1 MTGLLDSCR
10 RNWLQAALLLVLL
23 TASVL
28 FLIKPFYDNDFF
40 WHLKTGEW
48 IWQHR
53 MLPDHDP
60 FNFTTPTPTTPLIAF
75 TLTSYWF
82 SQILLYLGW
91 LAGGLGGVV
100 TLRFLFATLLLVTT
114 WRRLRGDRIIDLSL
128 LLLFAVMIFNFYL
141 LERPQTISFICYGL
155 LLLVLDRVRRDTPDQ
170 EPTMYRGRLLWHSAL
185 VALIMLVW
193 SNSHGGYLVGQVT
206 IILIVGLEGVKQLS
220 PRLRPLPPGR
230 YRHLLIAGFCGILCS
245 LANPNGYQALQFML
259 QTRTDNTSTQVL
271 EFSSMPE
278 FFGAEHPTVLLV
290 YFGIMALIALFIVC
304 RPSKVDLTDAAL
316 VFFLGCAAFLHIR
329 YVAFFAV
336 AAIPMAGRLI
346 SEFPAATRWGR
357 QLLPI
362 FAMGVALI
370 AVSKETATNVAT
382 ARTGTW
388 INNKLFPVEAADFI
402 NDNRLT
408 GNMFNDYNWGGYLIW
423 RLGPERRVFADGR
436 NLNTDTLALTY
447 RIVFAHTAA
456 TGEKIWKQLLQ
467 QYGVN
472 YVVTTSR
479 SPEGVVTPLT
489 NALLADHDWKP
500 VFAHRRS
507 RAIIFVRNTPE
518 NARIIAQSSFGGV

>member
-1 MTGLLDSCR
+1 MAGLRDSCR
-10 RNWLQAALLLVLL
+10 RNWLPAALILVLL
-23 TASVL
+23 TALAL

-60 FNFTTPTPTTPLIAF
+60 FNFTTPSPATPLTTF

-91 LAGGLGGVV
+91 LAGGMGGVV
-100 TLRFLFATLLLVTT
+100 ALRFLFAALLLVTA
-114 WRRLRGDRIIDLSL
+114 WRNLRGDRIINLSL

-141 LERPQTISFICYGL
+141 LERPQTVSFICYGL
-155 LLLVLDRVRRDTPDQ
+155 LLLVLDRIRQGAAAP
-170 EPTMYRGRLLWHSAL
+170 EPPSYRGQFFCQLAQI
-185 VALIMLVW
+185 AAIMLVW
-193 SNSHGGYLVGQVT
+193 SNSHGGYLVGQAT
-206 IILIVGLEGVKQLS
+206 IILIVGLEGIKQLS
-220 PRLRPLPPGR
+220 PRLKPLPPR
-230 YRHLLIAGFCGILCS
+230 RFRHLLTAGFCGILCS

-278 FFGAEHPTVLLV
+278 FFRAEHPTVLLV
-290 YFGIMALIALFIVC
+290 YFGVMALIALLIVC
-304 RPSKVDLTDAAL
+304 RPSKADLTDATL
-316 VFFLGCAAFLHIR
+316 IFFLGCAAFLHIR
-329 YVAFFAV
+329 YAAFFAV
-336 AAIPMAGRLI
+336 AAIPAAGRHI
-346 SEFPAATRWGR
+346 AEFPAAARWGR
-357 QLLPI
+357 RLLPI
-362 FAMGVALI
+362 FAMAMALI
-370 AVSKETATNVAT
+370 AVNKETATNIAT

-388 INNKLFPVEAADFI
+388 INNQLFPVEAADFI
-402 NDNRLT
+402 YDNRLS

-423 RLGPERRVFADGR
+423 RLAPERKVFADGR

-447 RIVFAHTAA
+447 RIVFAHTTA

-489 NALLADHDWKP
+489 NALLADLDWKP

-507 RAIIFVRNTPE
+507 RAVIFVRNTPE
-518 NARIIAQSSFGGV
+518 NAGVIARSSFGGV